1 MGNLL
6 TLIREFAAY
15 SGNGEA
21 SNNFDSVI
29 SKQEKKIIL
38 LKEEKLIQDS

>member
-29 SKQEKKIIL
+29 SKQEKKNYFAERG
-38 LKEEKLIQDS
+38 KADTR